1 MRARLALLVVGL
13 LSLPAFAQST
23 ALRPIRLEAI
33 QSRLFQSHT
42 GTLSKPLDDTVP
54 LHNVIIGEG
63 GVSEPSTSTLVTVTF
78 QGFPGDFDARWRV
91 DFTAK
96 ERGGKVIL
104 SAGKPLGVLSDKGI
118 YQVGFW
124 LPETGCTPLELS
136 ATLRGT
142 SQTKSAVLPFRCG
155 E

>member
-1 MRARLALLVVGL
+1 MRARLAVLALGFL
-13 LSLPAFAQST
+13 ALAALAQSPT
-23 ALRPIRLEAI
+23 LRPIRLESI
-33 QSRLFQSHT
+33 QSRLFQAHS
-42 GTLSKPLDDTVP
+42 GTLSKPLDETTP

-78 QGFPGDFDARWRV
+78 QGFPRDFDARWRV
-91 DFTAK
+91 EFTAK
-96 ERGGKVIL
+96 ERGGKTIL

-124 LPETGCTPLELS
+124 LPETGCVPIELT

-142 SQTKSAVLPFRCG
+142 TQSKSAALAFRCG